1 MTSAAEEPLDEA
13 MLRDALAQLAWPVV
27 VVTTTVDGVD
37 YGFTA
42 SSFTSVSMTPPTL
55 GVFLAETAGSYPAFM
70 RADRLAFNILADDE
84 APIALAFARRGE
96 DKFAGLE
103 VDRSQGVPALVRTMV
118 TIVAEIVDRRK
129 AEDHVLL
136 LARPLS
142 ATPVKGSPL
151 IYHQRA
157 FHRLPNQD

>member
-1 MTSAAEEPLDEA
+1 MTLDEDR
-13 MLRDALAQLAWPVV
+13 LRDALAQLAWPVV

-55 GVFLAETAGSYPAFM
+55 GVFLAESAGSYPAFM
-70 RADRLAFNILADDE
+70 KADRLAFNILSDDE
-84 APIALAFARRGE
+84 EDVAKTFATRNP

-103 VDRSQGVPALVRTMV
+103 VDRSEGVPALVRTMV
-118 TIVAEIVDRRK
+118 TIVADIVDRRP
-129 AEDHVLL
+129 AEDHVMI
-136 LARPLS
+136 LARPIS
-142 ATPVKGSPL
+142 ATPVVGGPL

-157 FHRLPNQD
+157 FHRLPTED